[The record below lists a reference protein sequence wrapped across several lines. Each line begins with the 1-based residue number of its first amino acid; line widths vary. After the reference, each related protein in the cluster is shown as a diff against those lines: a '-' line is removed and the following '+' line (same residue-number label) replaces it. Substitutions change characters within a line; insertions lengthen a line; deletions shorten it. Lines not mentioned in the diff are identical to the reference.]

1 VSAPVTATIGFA
13 PRLEPED
20 RVRADFYAL
29 LARLYF
35 SAPDAQ
41 LLRTM
46 GTAPLLAAEADSA
59 KLAIAWAKLSAASR
73 VMDPDAA
80 REEYDALFGG
90 VGKSLISLFGSF
102 YANARAPGSAAEF
115 LVAVRTALAALGLGL
130 QTGQSMPEDHL
141 SALFETMR
149 LLVQGNAESAP
160 RSLDEQQAFFRQFI
174 APWYAKCCIAITE
187 APIANFY
194 KTVAQCTDAFLAVED
209 ESFAIA

>member
-1 VSAPVTATIGFA
+1 MSASTLGFVA
-13 PRLEPED
+13 RLEPED

-46 GTAPLLAAEADSA
+46 GAAPLLAAEADSA
-59 KLAIAWAKLSAASR
+59 RLAVAWARLSAAAR
-73 VMDPDAA
+73 VMDSEAA
-80 REEYDALFGG
+80 QDEYDALFGG

-102 YANARAPGSAAEF
+102 YAGAHGPGSAGQF
-115 LVAVRTALAALGLGL
+115 LVALRAALADLGLGL
-130 QTGQSMPEDHL
+130 QAGQNTPEDHL

-149 LLVQGNAESAP
+149 LLVAGNADSGP
-160 RSLDEQQAFFRQFI
+160 RSLAEQLAFFRKFI
-174 APWYAKCCIAITE
+174 APWYPKCCSAIAET
-187 APIANFY
+187 PIANFY
-194 KTVAQCTDAFLAVED
+194 KIVAECTDAFLAVED